1 MEFEKKIVSLQIK
14 ELDYKQLKMEV
25 ETLKLQ
31 LSNKEKDFHQLSEEK
46 LEIKRQFLDT
56 IQLER

>member
-1 MEFEKKIVSLQIK
+1 MSLQIK